1 MEIEEKFLPI
11 GTVVLLKGGKREL
24 MITGYCISPSGEVY
38 DKSGKVDI
46 EEGQMFDYGACYYPE
61 GVLVSDQMFAF
72 NHDQISRICFK
83 GYETEDQQALSEIL
97 NGGLEMMEQE
107 KATDEIPEEQPVIPV
122 EEEVSEEQPVISVE
136 DEGQE

>member
-72 NHDQISRICFK
+72 NHDRIARVCFK
-83 GYETEDQQALSEIL
+83 GYETEDQQALSKLL

-107 KATDEIPEEQPVIPV
+107 ETSGETSEEQPVIPV
-122 EEEVSEEQPVISVE
+122 E